1 MDTPKPKKTTK
12 RTLPPEIKV
21 AVKAA
26 QDKKAEEILVLDLR
40 AAFAFTDFFVVMH
53 GLSARQNGA
62 VAGAIEHELKK
73 TGLRPL
79 GIEGEAH
86 GEWILLDYGFFVV
99 HVFSRPARA
108 YYALEKLWGD
118 VPRLAY

>member
-1 MDTPKPKKTTK
+1 MDTAKPKKPTK
-12 RTLPPEIKV
+12 RSLPPEVKT

-40 AAFAFTDFFVVMH
+40 EAFAFTDFFVVMH
-53 GLSARQNGA
+53 GLSARQNNAIAGA
-62 VAGAIEHELKK
+62 VEHELKK
-73 TGLRPL
+73 AGLRPL
-79 GIEGEAH
+79 GVEGEAH

-118 VPRLAY
+118 VPRFSY